1 MTRLALLL
9 PILALSACYPSSDES
24 DQPGNVLS
32 DNRADAMGGM
42 AHDQVAMTGNV
53 DRDFA
58 TMMIGHHKGA
68 ITMAQTQ
75 VASGKSPEMRALAER
90 VIVEQQKE
98 IGEMEAFLAKPA
110 R

>member
-24 DQPGNVLS
+24 DEPGNVLS
-32 DNRADAMGGM
+32 DNRAEANGGM
-42 AHDQVAMTGNV
+42 AHDPETMAGKV

-58 TMMIGHHKGA
+58 TMMIDHHQGA

-75 VASGKSPEMRALAER
+75 IAAGKSPEMRALAER
-90 VIVEQQKE
+90 VVTEQQKE
-98 IGEMEAFLAKPA
+98 IAEMEAYLAKPA
-110 R
+110 S